1 MRAARDILGSLTI
14 QKASPATRDDGL
26 IGAVERW
33 CKFLDSEYGEGA
45 GTLAVVVPQDL
56 HAHVGNVLA
65 FSERLRPWSIDSAGN
80 DVTSRIHIVSAYQSK
95 GLEYDVVVLLE
106 PADILAEGPGS
117 LYVAMTRPTRQLHVV
132 HAGELP
138 DGLTEFRATAD

>member
-1 MRAARDILGSLTI
+1 MDIAGVDI
-14 QKASPATRDDGL
+14 RNATDL
-26 IGAVERW
+26 AV
-33 CKFLDSEYGEGA
+33 DPG
-45 GTLAVVVPQDL
+45 GTLYVSDRKAVWQLQPG
-56 HAHVGNVLA
+56 ATNPI
-65 FSERLRPWSIDSAGN
+65 RLPFRGFVSIEAIAIDSAGN

>member
-1 MRAARDILGSLTI
+1 MVD
-14 QKASPATRDDGL
+14 
-26 IGAVERW
+26 
-33 CKFLDSEYGEGA
+33 
-45 GTLAVVVPQDL
+45 
-56 HAHVGNVLA
+56 
-65 FSERLRPWSIDSAGN
+65 RPTGN

-95 GLEYDVVVLLE
+95 GLSTTSSYCSNQQIFSPKD
-106 PADILAEGPGS
+106 PN